1 MNIQLSDH
9 FTYSRLL
16 RFVIPSIV
24 MMIFTSIYS
33 VVDGLFI
40 SNFVGKTPFAAVNLI
55 MPFAMLLGGFG
66 FMIGTGGSAL
76 VGKTLGE
83 GDREKAN
90 QIFSLLIYVS
100 IGLGAVLAVF
110 GIVFIKPISVLLGA
124 DEQMLGYC
132 VVYCRILMLALPGFM
147 LQNVFQS
154 FLITAEKP
162 AMGLVVTVIA
172 GVTNMVLDAL
182 FIAFFRWGGCRCC
195 GGNGDQPM
203 CGRYCSIL
211 LFSAEKRQ
219 LAAADKDNIHGAGAA
234 AVLQ

>member
-83 GDREKAN
+83 GDKEKAN

-172 GVTNMVLDAL
+172 GVTNMCWMHCLLPFSDGELPAL
-182 FIAFFRWGGCRCC
+182 RR
-195 GGNGDQPM
+195 Q
-203 CGRYCSIL
+203 RR
-211 LFSAEKRQ
+211 SASVW
-219 LAAADKDNIHGAGAA
+219 
-234 AVLQ
+234 AVLFLSSIFCGKTTACCS

>member
-66 FMIGTGGSAL
+66 FMIGTGSSAL

-162 AMGLVVTVIA
+162 AMGLD
-172 GVTNMVLDAL
+172 GV
-182 FIAFFRWGGCRCC
+182 W
-195 GGNGDQPM
+195 
-203 CGRYCSIL
+203 YSI
-211 LFSAEKRQ
+211 SVAE
-219 LAAADKDNIHGAGAA
+219 GAA
-234 AVLQ
+234 LIVTIYFFITKRKKYHYT